1 MFRING
7 RRIYMQENIDE
18 ELKRIIQKLLKPAR
32 IVDLKSEEAKDDY
45 GDPILNIR
53 IVFEAD
59 KNWLDPEKVLSLA
72 RHLRQPLS
80 ELRSDID
87 PVFSYMTTE
96 EAAIAAT

>member
-1 MFRING
+1 
-7 RRIYMQENIDE
+7 MQENFDE
-18 ELKRIIQKLLKPAR
+18 ELKRIVQTLLKPAR
-32 IVDLKSEEAKDDY
+32 IVDLKSEEAEDDY

-59 KNWLDPEKVLSLA
+59 KNRLDPEKVLSLA

-80 ELRSDID
+80 EFWSDID

-96 EAAIAAT
+96 EAASATT